1 MLSTVYTV
9 NLRSLVMLH
18 EMSKLIGDHTMFK
31 SGVFNQEV
39 LRIL

>member
-18 EMSKLIGDHTMFK
+18 EVSKLIGNHAMFK
-31 SGVFNQEV
+31 PAGIFN
-39 LRIL
+39 